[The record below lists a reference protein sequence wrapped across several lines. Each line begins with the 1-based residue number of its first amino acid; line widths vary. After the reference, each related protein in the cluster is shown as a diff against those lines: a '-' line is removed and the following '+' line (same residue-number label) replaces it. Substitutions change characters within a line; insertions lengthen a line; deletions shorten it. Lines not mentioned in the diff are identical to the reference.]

1 MVEKYANWCSNLNAR
16 VDEITAKD
24 AGSMKEHP
32 EALAA
37 VKGGTVVY
45 QQRSEV
51 FVGGLLMV
59 LFYCFATSPSLAY
72 TAMALAI
79 MYFYVDFYG
88 AVLHVVL
95 DHPPFI
101 TMPIIGPGCLEFQWH
116 HAIPNDIV
124 SKPFVQVCGD
134 LNLVALLHVVWLI
147 VINGGLGNRAAN
159 TMAAAK
165 LAMAYL
171 GQWAH
176 RMAHTP
182 HSQRPEWVRA
192 AQSLGALVSP
202 ILHKAHHTTYD
213 DGFPILSG
221 VTAPVVSAFNHWVPN
236 RYLWLWAFAVLSLA
250 DVQLCTMLCTA
261 YFPVL
266 AGKGAAAEVSWF
278 RF

>member
-1 MVEKYANWCSNLNAR
+1 VGPYPPPRVYAPPPPLS
-16 VDEITAKD
+16 
-24 AGSMKEHP
+24 SP
-32 EALAA
+32 P
-37 VKGGTVVY
+37 
-45 QQRSEV
+45 
-51 FVGGLLMV
+51 
-59 LFYCFATSPSLAY
+59 LF
-72 TAMALAI
+72 
-79 MYFYVDFYG
+79 
-88 AVLHVVL
+88 
-95 DHPPFI
+95 PPFPSPLALWLSLI
-101 TMPIIGPGCLEFQWH
+101 SPQ
-116 HAIPNDIV
+116 
-124 SKPFVQVCGD
+124 CGD